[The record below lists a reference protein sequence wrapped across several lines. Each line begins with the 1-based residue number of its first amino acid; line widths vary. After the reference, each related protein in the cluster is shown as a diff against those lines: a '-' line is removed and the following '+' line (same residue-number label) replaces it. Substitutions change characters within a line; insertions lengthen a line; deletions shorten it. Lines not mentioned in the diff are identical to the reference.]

1 MIKTKYF
8 VYARKSSESEDRQ
21 VESIS
26 SQIDV
31 LKKIAEDRKL
41 EVVDILTEAKS
52 AKAPG
57 RPVFNK
63 MLERIGNGE
72 ADGII
77 CWKTDRLFRNPVD
90 FGTISWMLQKSI
102 IKHIQCSDRSY
113 YPEDNVLLMSVEQG
127 MANQFIR
134 DLSKNTQRGLKAKAE
149 RGWYPAQPP
158 LGYLHNPLKRKG
170 EKEMMKD
177 PARFEMTRK
186 IFDWMLSGT
195 YLPSQVI
202 DKAAK
207 ELGLTN
213 RFNRSV
219 GRATIYQILRNPF
232 YYGYYEYPKGSGNW
246 IKGKHEPMISKVE
259 YDRIQKLL
267 AKNENPKPETKVFS
281 FTGLIRCG
289 ECGAMITAED
299 KVKNQKNGNVHNYTY
314 YSCTKRKKEDCSQ
327 KTVEVKI
334 LEEQIVDYLR
344 TITIPEEFIQ
354 FAIDVIENDIESDNK
369 KNKEFIET
377 HKTEL
382 SNLSKKFNKLME
394 LKLGDLISE
403 EEFISKRSEYK
414 NRELEL
420 KLIIDEFEKSNN
432 NTVTNVKELLKFGSV
447 AAAAF
452 QNATVEEK
460 RIILSS
466 IGSNLLIKDRKLD
479 IQFEKPL
486 SLLKD
491 ISSSVKGKRVKKGRV
506 EPAQV
511 SIKKGTYSDK
521 HTINPLVLRKHDT
534 NSKKNR
540 LVLPIFLTKSNDRKL
555 KLTLDLDRLPKYLKI
570 TDENGSELLTGYFRP
585 LEKTKQ
591 SIRQK
596 IDYKSLAADY
606 HSYIE
611 NGLVKNKAALSRKLN
626 VSRAWITKV
635 FKKAK

>member
-1 MIKTKYF
+1 MRVIKNRYF
-8 VYARKSSESEDRQ
+8 IYARKSSESEDRQ
-21 VESIS
+21 VESVS
-26 SQIDV
+26 SQVDV
-31 LKKIAEDRKL
+31 LKKLAEDRNL
-41 EVVDILTEAKS
+41 DIVDILTEAKS

-63 MLERIGNGE
+63 MLERVGKGE

-90 FGTISWMLQKSI
+90 FGTISWMLQNSI

-158 LGYLHNPLKRKG
+158 LGYLHNPNKRKG

-202 DKAAK
+202 GKATK

-246 IKGKHEPMISKVE
+246 IKGKHEPMITKVE

-299 KVKNQKNGNVHNYTY
+299 KVKNQKNGNVHSYTY
-314 YSCTKRKKEDCSQ
+314 YRCTKRTKHNCSQ
-327 KTVEVKI
+327 KTVEVKK
-334 LEEQIVDYLR
+334 LEEQIQEILQRIV
-344 TITIPEEFIQ
+344 IPEEFIK
-354 FAIDVIENDIESDNK
+354 FAIEVIDNDVEGDVQ
-369 KNKEFIET
+369 KNREFIET
-377 HKTEL
+377 YKKEL
-382 SNLSKKFNKLME
+382 NSLTKKNDKLME
-394 LKLGDLISE
+394 MKLNDLINE
-403 EEFISKRSEYK
+403 EEFLNKKSEIK
-414 NRELEL
+414 KRELEL
-420 KLIIDEFEKSNN
+420 KLLIDGFESNDDHI
-432 NTVTNVKELLKFGSV
+432 TTGIKDLLLFGQLASV
-447 AAAAF
+447 CF
-452 QNATVEEK
+452 QNASLEEK
-460 RIILSS
+460 RIILGSL
-466 IGSNLLIKDRKLD
+466 GSNLSIKDKKLD
-479 IQFEKPL
+479 IEFEMPL

-491 ISSSVKGKRVKKGRV
+491 ISSTVKGKRVKKGRL

-511 SIKKGTYSDK
+511 VIKKGTYSDK
-521 HTINPLVLRKHDT
+521 DAVNPLVLREQD
-534 NSKKNR
+534 
-540 LVLPIFLTKSNDRKL
+540 SNL
-555 KLTLDLDRLPKYLKI
+555 QPF
-570 TDENGSELLTGYFRP
+570 G
-585 LEKTKQ
+585 
-591 SIRQK
+591 
-596 IDYKSLAADY
+596 
-606 HSYIE
+606 
-611 NGLVKNKAALSRKLN
+611 
-626 VSRAWITKV
+626 
-635 FKKAK
+635 

>member
-8 VYARKSSESEDRQ
+8 IYARKSSESEDRQ

-26 SQIDV
+26 SQVDV
-31 LKKIAEDRKL
+31 LKKLAEERNL
-41 EVVDILTEAKS
+41 EIVDVLTEAKS
-52 AKAPG
+52 AKSPG

-63 MLERIGNGE
+63 MTERISKGE

-90 FGTISWMLQKSI
+90 FGTISWMLQNSI
-102 IKHIQCSDRSY
+102 IKHILCSDRSY

-134 DLSKNTQRGLKAKAE
+134 DLSKNTKRGLKAKAE

-202 DKAAK
+202 DKATK

-232 YYGYYEYPKGSGNW
+232 YYGYYEYPKNSGNW
-246 IKGKHEPMISKVE
+246 IKGNHEPMISKTE
-259 YDRIQKLL
+259 FDRIQKLL

-299 KVKNQKNGNVHNYTY
+299 KVKNQKNGNTHNYTY
-314 YSCTKRKKEDCSQ
+314 YRCTKRTKHHCSQ

-334 LEEQIVDYLR
+334 LEQQIMEYLR
-344 TITIPEEFIQ
+344 AISIPEEFIR
-354 FAIDVIENDIESDNK
+354 FALDAINADAENDSNR
-369 KNKEFIET
+369 NKEFIET
-377 HKTEL
+377 Y
-382 SNLSKKFNKLME
+382 SKEIVILNNKCDKLME
-394 LKLGDLISE
+394 LKLNDLISE
-403 EEFISKRSEYK
+403 EDFIIKQSEFKKRIQ
-414 NRELEL
+414 EL
-420 KLIIDEFEKSNN
+420 KLIIEERT
-432 NTVTNVKELLKFGSV
+432 NTNDNVIVNVEDLLKFGKIASEV
-447 AAAAF
+447 F
-452 QNATVEEK
+452 PNATVEEK

-466 IGSNLLIKDRKLD
+466 LGSNLLIKDRKLQ

-486 SLLKD
+486 SLLNE
-491 ISSSVKGKRVKKGRV
+491 ISSSVKGKRVKKGRL

-511 SIKKGTYSDK
+511 VIKKGTYSDK
-521 HTINPLVLRKHDT
+521 DTINPLVLREQD
-534 NSKKNR
+534 
-540 LVLPIFLTKSNDRKL
+540 SNL
-555 KLTLDLDRLPKYLKI
+555 QPF
-570 TDENGSELLTGYFRP
+570 G
-585 LEKTKQ
+585 
-591 SIRQK
+591 
-596 IDYKSLAADY
+596 
-606 HSYIE
+606 
-611 NGLVKNKAALSRKLN
+611 
-626 VSRAWITKV
+626 
-635 FKKAK
+635 

>member
-1 MIKTKYF
+1 MTINKNEYF
-8 VYARKSSESEDRQ
+8 IYARKSSESEDRQ

-31 LKKIAEDRKL
+31 LTKLAEERNL
-41 EVVDILTEAKS
+41 EVVDILTESKS

-63 MLERIGNGE
+63 MLEKIGKGE

-90 FGTISWMLQKSI
+90 FGTISWMLQQSI

-158 LGYLHNPLKRKG
+158 LGYLHNPNKRKG

-186 IFDWMLSGT
+186 IFDWMLSGN
-195 YLPSQVI
+195 YLPSQVVE
-202 DKAAK
+202 KAAK
-207 ELGLTN
+207 ELRLTN

-246 IKGKHEPMISKVE
+246 IKGNHEPMITKIE

-267 AKNENPKPETKVFS
+267 AKNENPKPESKIFA

-299 KVKNQKNGNVHNYTY
+299 KVKNQKNGNIHNYTY
-314 YSCTKRKKEDCSQ
+314 YRCTKRTKHVCSQ
-327 KTVEVKI
+327 KTVELKK
-334 LEEQIVDYLR
+334 LEEQIQEILQSIV
-344 TITIPEEFIQ
+344 IPEEFIK
-354 FAIDVIENDIESDNK
+354 FAIEVIESDIESEAQTNK
-369 KNKEFIET
+369 GFIET
-377 HKTEL
+377 YKKELNILIKKNDKLTEM
-382 SNLSKKFNKLME
+382 KID
-394 LKLGDLISE
+394 DLISE
-403 EEFISKRSEYK
+403 EEFKKKKSEYK
-414 NRELEL
+414 KRQLELEL
-420 KLIIDEFEKSNN
+420 LIEEFELKDSHTTASINDA
-432 NTVTNVKELLKFGSV
+432 LLFGHI
-447 AAAAF
+447 AAEAF
-452 QNATVEEK
+452 QNATLEEK

-466 IGSNLLIKDRKLD
+466 LGSNLLIKDRKLE
-479 IQFEKPL
+479 ISFEKPISIL
-486 SLLKD
+486 NE
-491 ISSSVKGKRVKKGRV
+491 ISSSIRGKNGKKGRL

-511 SIKKGTYSDK
+511 SIKKGTYSDNN
-521 HTINPLVLRKHDT
+521 TINPLVLREQD
-534 NSKKNR
+534 
-540 LVLPIFLTKSNDRKL
+540 SNL
-555 KLTLDLDRLPKYLKI
+555 QPF
-570 TDENGSELLTGYFRP
+570 G
-585 LEKTKQ
+585 
-591 SIRQK
+591 
-596 IDYKSLAADY
+596 
-606 HSYIE
+606 
-611 NGLVKNKAALSRKLN
+611 
-626 VSRAWITKV
+626 
-635 FKKAK
+635 

>member
-1 MIKTKYF
+1 MRVIKNRYF
-8 VYARKSSESEDRQ
+8 IYARKSSESEDRQ
-21 VESIS
+21 VESVS
-26 SQIDV
+26 SQVDV
-31 LKKIAEDRKL
+31 LKKLAEDRNL
-41 EVVDILTEAKS
+41 DIVDILTEAKS

-63 MLERIGNGE
+63 MLERVGKGE

-90 FGTISWMLQKSI
+90 FGTISWMLQNSI

-158 LGYLHNPLKRKG
+158 LGYLHNPNKRKG

-202 DKAAK
+202 GKATK

-246 IKGKHEPMISKVE
+246 IKGKHEPMITKVE

-327 KTVEVKI
+327 KTVEVKK
-334 LEEQIVDYLR
+334 LEEQIVDYIK
-344 TITIPEEFIQ
+344 TITIPEEFIK
-354 FAIDVIENDIESDNK
+354 FAIDVIENDVESDHK

-377 HKTEL
+377 HKKEL
-382 SNLSKKFNKLME
+382 ENLSKKSDGLLE
-394 LKLGDLISE
+394 LKLKGLISE
-403 EEFISKRSEYK
+403 DDFIVKRSEYK

-420 KLIIDEFEKSNN
+420 RLIIERFEASNSHTTISN
-432 NTVTNVKELLKFGSV
+432 IKELLNFGNV
-447 AAAAF
+447 AADAF

-466 IGSNLLIKDRKLD
+466 IGSNLLIKDRKLE

-511 SIKKGTYSDK
+511 VIKKGTYSDK
-521 HTINPLVLRKHDT
+521 EAVNPLMLREQD
-534 NSKKNR
+534 
-540 LVLPIFLTKSNDRKL
+540 SNL
-555 KLTLDLDRLPKYLKI
+555 QPF
-570 TDENGSELLTGYFRP
+570 G
-585 LEKTKQ
+585 
-591 SIRQK
+591 
-596 IDYKSLAADY
+596 
-606 HSYIE
+606 
-611 NGLVKNKAALSRKLN
+611 
-626 VSRAWITKV
+626 
-635 FKKAK
+635 

>member
-1 MIKTKYF
+1 MINTKYF
-8 VYARKSSESEDRQ
+8 IYARKSSESEDRQ

-26 SQIDV
+26 SQVDV
-31 LKKIAEDRKL
+31 LKKLSEERKL
-41 EVVDILTEAKS
+41 EIVDVLTEAKS
-52 AKAPG
+52 AKSPG

-63 MLERIGNGE
+63 MIERISKEE

-90 FGTISWMLQKSI
+90 FGTISWMLQNSI

-134 DLSKNTQRGLKAKAE
+134 DLSKNTKRGLKAKAE

-202 DKAAK
+202 DKATK

-232 YYGYYEYPKGSGNW
+232 YYGYYEYPKNSGNW
-246 IKGKHEPMISKVE
+246 IKGNHEPMISKTE
-259 YDRIQKLL
+259 FDRIQKLL

-299 KVKNQKNGNVHNYTY
+299 KVKNQKNGNTHNYTY
-314 YSCTKRKKEDCSQ
+314 YRCTKRTKHHCSQ

-334 LEEQIVDYLR
+334 LEQQIMEYLR
-344 TITIPEEFIQ
+344 AISIPEEFIR
-354 FAIDVIENDIESDNK
+354 FALDAINADAENDSNR
-369 KNKEFIET
+369 NKEFIET
-377 HKTEL
+377 Y
-382 SNLSKKFNKLME
+382 SKEIVILNNKCDKLME
-394 LKLGDLISE
+394 LKLNDLISE
-403 EEFISKRSEYK
+403 EDFIIKQSEFKKRIQ
-414 NRELEL
+414 EL
-420 KLIIDEFEKSNN
+420 KLIIEERT
-432 NTVTNVKELLKFGSV
+432 NTNDNVIVNVEDLLKFGKIASEV
-447 AAAAF
+447 F
-452 QNATVEEK
+452 PNATVEEK

-466 IGSNLLIKDRKLD
+466 LGSNLLIKDRKLQ

-486 SLLKD
+486 SLLNE
-491 ISSSVKGKRVKKGRV
+491 ISSSVKGKRVKKGRL

-511 SIKKGTYSDK
+511 VIKKGTYSDK
-521 HTINPLVLRKHDT
+521 DTINPLVLREQD
-534 NSKKNR
+534 
-540 LVLPIFLTKSNDRKL
+540 SNL
-555 KLTLDLDRLPKYLKI
+555 QPF
-570 TDENGSELLTGYFRP
+570 G
-585 LEKTKQ
+585 
-591 SIRQK
+591 
-596 IDYKSLAADY
+596 
-606 HSYIE
+606 
-611 NGLVKNKAALSRKLN
+611 
-626 VSRAWITKV
+626 
-635 FKKAK
+635 

>member
-1 MIKTKYF
+1 MKIIKKRYF
-8 VYARKSSESEDRQ
+8 IYARKSSESEDRQ

-26 SQIDV
+26 SQVDV
-31 LKKIAEDRKL
+31 LKKIAEDRQL
-41 EVVDILTEAKS
+41 DIVDILTEAKS

-63 MLERIGNGE
+63 MLERIGKGE

-90 FGTISWMLQKSI
+90 FGTISWMLQTSI

-158 LGYLHNPLKRKG
+158 IGYLHNPLKRKG

-202 DKAAK
+202 DKATK

-219 GRATIYQILRNPF
+219 GRATIYQTLRNPF

-246 IKGKHEPMISKVE
+246 IKGKHEPMITKVE

-267 AKNENPKPETKVFS
+267 AKNENPKPESKIFA

-314 YSCTKRKKEDCSQ
+314 YRCTKRTKHACSQ
-327 KTVEVKI
+327 KTVEVKKLEDQIQEI
-334 LEEQIVDYLR
+334 LQSIV
-344 TITIPEEFIQ
+344 IPEEFIK
-354 FAIDVIENDIESDNK
+354 FAIEVIDNDVEGDTK
-369 KNKEFIET
+369 KNREFIET
-377 HKTEL
+377 YKREL
-382 SNLSKKFNKLME
+382 HSLAKKNDKLME
-394 LKLGDLISE
+394 MKLGDLIDE
-403 EEFISKRSEYK
+403 EEFKNKKSEYK
-414 NRELEL
+414 KR
-420 KLIIDEFEKSNN
+420 EFELRTLIEDFESKDSHTSTGVND
-432 NTVTNVKELLKFGSV
+432 LLLFGRI
-447 AAAAF
+447 AADAF
-452 QNATVEEK
+452 QNATLEEK

-466 IGSNLLIKDRKLD
+466 LGSNLLIKDRKLQ

-491 ISSSVKGKRVKKGRV
+491 ISSSVKGKRVKKDRL

-511 SIKKGTYSDK
+511 VIKKGTYSYKD
-521 HTINPLVLRKHDT
+521 TINPLVLREQD
-534 NSKKNR
+534 
-540 LVLPIFLTKSNDRKL
+540 SNL
-555 KLTLDLDRLPKYLKI
+555 QPF
-570 TDENGSELLTGYFRP
+570 G
-585 LEKTKQ
+585 
-591 SIRQK
+591 
-596 IDYKSLAADY
+596 
-606 HSYIE
+606 
-611 NGLVKNKAALSRKLN
+611 
-626 VSRAWITKV
+626 
-635 FKKAK
+635 

>member
-1 MIKTKYF
+1 MIKIKYF
-8 VYARKSSESEDRQ
+8 LYARKSSESEDRQ

-26 SQIDV
+26 SQVDV
-31 LKKIAEDRKL
+31 LKKLAEERNL
-41 EVVDILTEAKS
+41 EIVDVLTEAKS

-63 MLERIGNGE
+63 MLERIGKKE

-90 FGTISWMLQKSI
+90 FGTISWMLQNSI
-102 IKHIQCSDRSY
+102 IKHIQCSDRCY

-134 DLSKNTQRGLKAKAE
+134 DLSKNTKRGLKAKAE

-202 DKAAK
+202 GKAAK

-232 YYGYYEYPKGSGNW
+232 YYGYYDYPKNSGNW
-246 IKGKHEPMISKVE
+246 IKGNHEPMISKTE
-259 YDRIQKLL
+259 FDRIQKLL

-299 KVKNQKNGNVHNYTY
+299 KVKNQKNGNTHNYTY
-314 YSCTKRKKEDCSQ
+314 YRCTKRTKHHCSQ

-334 LEEQIVDYLR
+334 LEQQIMEYLKA
-344 TITIPEEFIQ
+344 ISIPEEFIR
-354 FAIDVIENDIESDNK
+354 FALDAINADVESDSNR
-369 KNKEFIET
+369 NKEFLET
-377 HKTEL
+377 YRKEMVSL
-382 SNLSKKFNKLME
+382 NIKCDKLME
-394 LKLGDLISE
+394 LKLSEIISE
-403 EEFISKRSEYK
+403 EDFIIKQSEYK
-414 NRELEL
+414 KRIQEL
-420 KLIIDEFEKSNN
+420 KLLIEERTNPNN
-432 NTVTNVKELLKFGSV
+432 DVVVNVADLLKFGKLASEV
-447 AAAAF
+447 F
-452 QNATVEEK
+452 PKATVEEK
-460 RIILSS
+460 RIILDSL
-466 IGSNLLIKDRKLD
+466 GSNLLIKDRKLE

-491 ISSSVKGKRVKKGRV
+491 ISSSVKGKRVKKDRL

-511 SIKKGTYSDK
+511 VIKKGTYSDK
-521 HTINPLVLRKHDT
+521 HTINPLVLREQD
-534 NSKKNR
+534 
-540 LVLPIFLTKSNDRKL
+540 SNL
-555 KLTLDLDRLPKYLKI
+555 QPF
-570 TDENGSELLTGYFRP
+570 G
-585 LEKTKQ
+585 
-591 SIRQK
+591 
-596 IDYKSLAADY
+596 
-606 HSYIE
+606 
-611 NGLVKNKAALSRKLN
+611 
-626 VSRAWITKV
+626 
-635 FKKAK
+635 

>member
-26 SQIDV
+26 SQVDV

-63 MLERIGNGE
+63 MLERVGKGE

-158 LGYLHNPLKRKG
+158 LGYLHNPNKRKG

-202 DKAAK
+202 DKATK
-207 ELGLTN
+207 ELGLSN

-219 GRATIYQILRNPF
+219 GRATIYQTLRNPF

-246 IKGKHEPMISKVE
+246 IKGKHEPMITKVE

-267 AKNENPKPETKVFS
+267 AKNENPKSESKIFA

-299 KVKNQKNGNVHNYTY
+299 KVKNQKNGNIHNYTY
-314 YSCTKRKKEDCSQ
+314 YRCTKRTKHVCSQ
-327 KTVEVKI
+327 KTVEVKK
-334 LEEQIVDYLR
+334 LEEQIQEILQSIV
-344 TITIPEEFIQ
+344 IPEEFIK
-354 FAIDVIENDIESDNK
+354 FAIEVIDNDVEGDSK
-369 KNKEFIET
+369 KNREFIET
-377 HKTEL
+377 YKREL
-382 SNLSKKFNKLME
+382 HSLARKNDKLME
-394 LKLGDLISE
+394 MKLGDLIDE
-403 EEFISKRSEYK
+403 EEFKSKRSEYK
-414 NRELEL
+414 KRELEL
-420 KLIIDEFEKSNN
+420 RTLIEDFESKDSHTATGVND
-432 NTVTNVKELLKFGSV
+432 LLLFGQI
-447 AAAAF
+447 APDAF
-452 QNATVEEK
+452 QNATLEEK

-466 IGSNLLIKDRKLD
+466 LGSNLLIKDRKLQ

-486 SLLKD
+486 SYLKD
-491 ISSSVKGKRVKKGRV
+491 ISSSVKGKRVKKGRL

-511 SIKKGTYSDK
+511 VIKKGTYSDNE
-521 HTINPLVLRKHDT
+521 TINPLVLREQD
-534 NSKKNR
+534 
-540 LVLPIFLTKSNDRKL
+540 SNL
-555 KLTLDLDRLPKYLKI
+555 QPF
-570 TDENGSELLTGYFRP
+570 G
-585 LEKTKQ
+585 
-591 SIRQK
+591 
-596 IDYKSLAADY
+596 
-606 HSYIE
+606 
-611 NGLVKNKAALSRKLN
+611 
-626 VSRAWITKV
+626 
-635 FKKAK
+635 